1 MNKNSNPMGLVEL
14 RELLVEITS
23 SLKQIRDAMDT
34 MQGEP
39 NSQGL
44 LASLY
49 TRTLMVKL
57 RVQADMEK
65 LS

>member
-14 RELLVEITS
+14 RELLADITS
-23 SLKQIRDAMDT
+23 ALQQIRDAMDT

-44 LASLY
+44 LATLY
-49 TRTLMVKL
+49 TKTLMVKL

>member
-39 NSQGL
+39 SSQGL